1 MTTSDV
7 PDELRSKLCVALD
20 VDDLVEAVRIGK
32 TLSPWFGAAKVGLE
46 LFSAAGTDA
55 IGTLIGM
62 GYDVFLDL
70 KMYDIPT
77 TVEKASRVLGA
88 LGVTYATYH
97 AQGGLDVLKAGAEGF
112 RTGAA
117 NAGLPEPKPLAI
129 TVLTSDAD
137 APEHIMPKRVMT
149 SVEAGMAGLVCGP
162 SDVKDAKSYAPR
174 LIAVTPGIRP
184 EGTAHHDQVN
194 VATPKAALD
203 AGSDL
208 LVIGRAVT
216 LADDRE
222 AAAETIV
229 NSCLS

>member
-1 MTTSDV
+1 MNEV
-7 PDELRSKLCVALD
+7 PDELRNKLCVALD
-20 VDDLVEAVRIGK
+20 VDDRVEAVRLAK
-32 TLSPWFGAAKVGLE
+32 ALSPWFGAAKVGLE

-77 TVEKASRVLGA
+77 TVEKSSRVLGA
-88 LGVTYATYH
+88 LGVMYCTYH
-97 AQGGLDVLKAGAEGF
+97 AQGGVDVLKAGADGL

-117 NAGLPEPKPLAI
+117 NAGLEEPKPLAI
-129 TVLTSDAD
+129 TVLTSDAE
-137 APEHIMPKRVMT
+137 APDHILPKRVMT
-149 SVEAGMAGLVCGP
+149 AVEAGMAGLVLGAE
-162 SDVKDAKSYAPR
+162 DVKDAKGYAPR
-174 LIAVTPGIRP
+174 LMAVTPGIRP
-184 EGTAHHDQVN
+184 EGADHHDQVK
-194 VATPKAALD
+194 VATPKEALD

-216 LADDRE
+216 LADDKA
-222 AAAETIV
+222 AAAEAIV